1 MNPDNRFSPA
11 PIDLP
16 ARDSRQIDR
25 REFGQSIAGIA
36 AVAALGLTPL
46 TLSTDAL
53 AQRLPTLS
61 DWTELSEIAKEARAL
76 GLPAST
82 IGVPTAG
89 STEFGEILPPL
100 VDLIDDL
107 SEPAANSGTTA
118 AAVAALKKRAT
129 TLLTSINAKERA
141 PRKSDAGGASTI
153 GWLAALGLITPA
165 HAEPTEERYRRH
177 RQSYIDLFDT
187 CRVRPERQALV
198 DWHVNTI
205 LKPANRARYEKLED
219 QVCVPWYFIGCIHA
233 LEASFNFEGHL
244 HNGDSLS
251 RKTVNV
257 PAGRP
262 ETGTA
267 PYDWFVSAKDALD
280 FEKTSNQPD
289 WSLPRMLC
297 RLEGYNG
304 FRSREIHGIN
314 SPYLWSFSNHY
325 AKGKF
330 VADDVF
336 DKNAVSQQCGGALLI
351 RELLDRRI
359 VQIMA

>member
-1 MNPDNRFSPA
+1 MNQRTRFNPKPLDQTKSDQG
-11 PIDLP
+11 IM
-16 ARDSRQIDR
+16 DR
-25 REFGQSIAGIA
+25 REFGQSMAAITAGA
-36 AVAALGLTPL
+36 AIGVTSLAYPTA
-46 TLSTDAL
+46 SL

-61 DWTELSEIAKEARAL
+61 DWTELVAIAKEAREL

-89 STEFGEILPPL
+89 STQFGEILPPL

-107 SEPAANSGTTA
+107 SDPAATSGANA
-118 AAVAALKKRAT
+118 AAVAGLKKRAT
-129 TLLTSINAKERA
+129 ALLTSINAKERA
-141 PRKSDAGGASTI
+141 PRKSDAGSA
-153 GWLAALGLITPA
+153 GWLAYLGLITPA

-187 CRVRPERQALV
+187 CKVRPERQSLV

-205 LKPANRARYEKLED
+205 LKPANRARYQKLED
-219 QVCVPWYFIGCIHA
+219 EVCVPWYFIGCIHA
-233 LEASFNFEGHL
+233 LEASFNPEGHL

-262 ETGTA
+262 LTGTA
-267 PYDWFVSAKDALD
+267 PYDWYVSAKDALD
-280 FEKTSNQPD
+280 FEKTTNQSD

-325 AKGKF
+325 TKGKF

-336 DKNAVSQQCGGALLI
+336 DANAVSQQCGGALII

>member
-1 MNPDNRFSPA
+1 MNPDNRFNPT
-11 PIDLP
+11 PLDP
-16 ARDSRQIDR
+16 TRYEQRPIDR
-25 REFGQSIAGIA
+25 REFGQSIAAVTASA
-36 AVAALGLTPL
+36 AIGVTTLGYP
-46 TLSTDAL
+46 TDSL

-61 DWTELSEIAKEARAL
+61 DWAELADIAKEARAL

-82 IGVPTAG
+82 IGVPAAG
-89 STEFGEILPPL
+89 STQFGEILPPL
-100 VDLIDDL
+100 VDLIEDL
-107 SEPAANSGTTA
+107 DEPAATSGTNA

-129 TLLTSINAKERA
+129 ALLTSINAKERA
-141 PRKSDAGGASTI
+141 PRKSDAGGA
-153 GWLAALGLITPA
+153 GWLAYLGLITPA

-187 CRVRPERQALV
+187 CKVRPERQSLV

-205 LKPANRARYEKLED
+205 LKPANRARYQKLED

-251 RKTVNV
+251 RRTVNE

-262 ETGTA
+262 LTGTA

-280 FEKTSNQPD
+280 FEKTSNQTD

-325 AKGKF
+325 TKGKF
-330 VADDVF
+330 GSDNNF
-336 DKNAVSQQCGGALLI
+336 DPNLVSQQCGGALII